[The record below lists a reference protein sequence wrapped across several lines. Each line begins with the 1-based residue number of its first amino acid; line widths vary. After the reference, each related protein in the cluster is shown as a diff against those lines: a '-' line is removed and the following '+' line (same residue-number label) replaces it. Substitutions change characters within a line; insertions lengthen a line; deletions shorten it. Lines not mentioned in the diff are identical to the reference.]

1 MQVRILLTAVA
12 TVTAT
17 VRIRRNSLTIMAKVG
32 GSIDSVAIIIIII
45 IITIRSIW
53 IRICGHVTI
62 DDSAIR
68 HLRL

>member
-45 IITIRSIW
+45 ITIRSIW

-68 HLRL
+68 HLCL